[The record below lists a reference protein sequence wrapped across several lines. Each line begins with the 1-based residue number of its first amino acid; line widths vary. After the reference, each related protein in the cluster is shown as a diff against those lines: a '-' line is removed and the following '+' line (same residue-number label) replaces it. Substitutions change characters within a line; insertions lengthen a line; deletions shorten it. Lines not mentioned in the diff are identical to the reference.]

1 MIGTLLQGPAG
12 AVFGPTL
19 PAGSYKVGDRVAI
32 GATGNT
38 GYVSINGVR
47 KLELPDLQGNT
58 FPMCGVMNAG
68 AGFAWDDL
76 VVKAL

>member
-1 MIGTLLQGPAG
+1 MLPFSGRPA
-12 AVFGPTL
+12 
-19 PAGSYKVGDRVAI
+19 

-38 GYVSINGVR
+38 GYVSINDVR
-47 KLELPDLQGNT
+47 KLELPDLLGNT
-58 FPMCGVMNAG
+58 VPMCGVMNAG